1 MPLARKAATAIA
13 LGVLALAGAGCGQ
26 KGALYL
32 PDRQPQP
39 VPAAPAAPA
48 SPATPAAQAAPDTG
62 SPAAETP
69 RKKPT
74 QE

>member
-13 LGVLALAGAGCGQ
+13 LGVLALASSGCGQ

-32 PDRQPQP
+32 PDRQPQA
-39 VPAAPAAPA
+39 VPGAPAAPA
-48 SPATPAAQAAPDTG
+48 SAAAPAAPDTG